1 MKQKGVYCVVTFCLI
16 LHCSLNFTYNMIRC
30 VHYVLCILY
39 MCMYTVMVYTRKFT
53 GVWTLIFM
61 TPLRIECYV
70 TNLGI
75 HMYEYMYVQ
84 NFLVMFFWND
94 NCINSM
100 EFVLCLVFSTYMYM
114 CTQFYGEIRVIL
126 EV

>member
-1 MKQKGVYCVVTFCLI
+1 MYYVYYTCV
-16 LHCSLNFTYNMIRC
+16 R
-30 VHYVLCILY
+30 
-39 MCMYTVMVYTRKFT
+39 MYTVMVYTRKFT

-84 NFLVMFFWND
+84 KFVMFFWND
-94 NCINSM
+94 NCQWSLCC
-100 EFVLCLVFSTYMYM
+100 VLCSL
-114 CTQFYGEIRVIL
+114 CTCIYVYVYFYGEIRVIL